1 MSATAGNRTD
11 DGAAGGAGMV
21 SAEATR
27 LEMLAIAISA
37 YLRDED
43 VGFTGLTTGRNTA
56 LFATMVPLAAMEY
69 ARQTH
74 APNLTSLLAG
84 WCHNAELRQLDDVP
98 GAEFDP
104 LLLRLDADAH
114 DMAYPFMY
122 SLRRGDVTVGF
133 SSAAQIDRVGNL
145 NTTVIGDLAN
155 PKVRLVGPILVP
167 DHLAFF
173 GREIVMMPRHDARS
187 FVQRVDHISGV
198 GFPEGREGRERAG
211 VPGAGPVLVVTPR
224 CLFEFG
230 DDGVMSVASV
240 HPGVTPEEIVEHTG
254 FEPRGLDR
262 APQTPQP
269 TQEELAQF
277 RELVDPHGL
286 LREELE

>member
-1 MSATAGNRTD
+1 MSAESGNGTAD
-11 DGAAGGAGMV
+11 IAASGVGMV
-21 SAEATR
+21 SDQASQ
-27 LEMLAIAISA
+27 LELLAIAIA
-37 YLRDED
+37 GHLTDDD

-84 WCHNAELRQLDDVP
+84 WCHNPELRRLADVP

-104 LLLRLDADAH
+104 LLLGLEADAH
-114 DMAYPFMY
+114 DMAFPFMY

-133 SSAAQIDRVGNL
+133 SSAAQVDRVGNL
-145 NTTVIGDLAN
+145 NTTAIGDRAN

-173 GREIVMMPRHDARS
+173 GREIVMMPRHDVRS
-187 FVQRVDHISGV
+187 FVPRVDHISGV
-198 GFPEGREGRERAG
+198 GFPEGRRARERDG

-224 CLFEFG
+224 CVFEF
-230 DDGVMSVASV
+230 DDEGTMAVASI
-240 HPGVTPEEIVEHTG
+240 HPGVTPEEVAEHTG
-254 FEPRGLDR
+254 FEPHGLDR
-262 APQTPQP
+262 APTTPEP
-269 TQEELAQF
+269 TDDQLEHF
-277 RELVDPHGL
+277 REVVDPHGL
-286 LREELE
+286 LREEIA